1 MDLVFATNNL
11 NKLFEIRNLLPESI
25 RILALNDINC
35 TEELLEE
42 QDTLEGNALQK
53 ARYIYNTY
61 GVNCFADDTGLEIE
75 YLDGKPGVYSARY
88 AGEACIA
95 EDNIN
100 KVLLELEGVI
110 NRSAN
115 FRTVI
120 ALIISGEEYIF
131 EGKCQGLITEKRLG
145 KQGFGYD
152 PIFLPL
158 NSTMTFAEMSVK
170 RKGEISHRGRA
181 VSALIDFLSNIKITG

>member
-25 RILALNDINC
+25 RVLALNDINC

-88 AGEACIA
+88 AGKACIA

-181 VSALIDFLSNIKITG
+181 VSVLIDFLSNIKITG

>member
-1 MDLVFATNNL
+1 MELVFATNNL
-11 NKLFEIRNLLPESI
+11 NKLFEIRSLLPESI
-25 RILALNDINC
+25 RILSLTDINC

-42 QDTLEGNALQK
+42 QDTIEGNALQK

-75 YLDGKPGVYSARY
+75 SLDGDPGVYSARY
-88 AGEACIA
+88 AGETCSA

-110 NRSAN
+110 DRKAN
-115 FRTVI
+115 FRTII

-145 KQGFGYD
+145 NEGFGYD

-158 NSTMTFAEMSVK
+158 NSTMTFAEMSIK
-170 RKGEISHRGRA
+170 KKGEISHRGKA
-181 VSALIDFLSNIKITG
+181 VSRLTGFLSNTKVID

>member
-1 MDLVFATNNL
+1 MELVFATNNL
-11 NKLFEIRNLLPESI
+11 NKLSEIRNLLPESI
-25 RILALNDINC
+25 HILALTDINC

-42 QDTLEGNALQK
+42 QDTIEGNALQK

-75 YLDGKPGVYSARY
+75 SLDGKPGVYSARY

-110 NRSAN
+110 NRNAN
-115 FRTVI
+115 FRTII
-120 ALIISGEEYIF
+120 ALIISGKEYIF
-131 EGKCQGLITEKRLG
+131 EGKCRGLITEKRLG
-145 KQGFGYD
+145 KKGFGYD

-181 VSALIDFLSNIKITG
+181 VSGLTDFLSNIKITG